1 MSYHSV
7 VSMIIQGVH
16 VGSDSRMRTRI
27 ICLKYSTRARTRY
40 TRCVRIYVYT
50 CTYICYT
57 LLGVVRLKMA
67 GLGMWLRM
75 AGTMAAVMLV
85 GWGLMKTTSPS
96 VEDVMNVRTDYM
108 SMPAAASSLNVIV

>member
-1 MSYHSV
+1 
-7 VSMIIQGVH
+7 MIIQGVH
-16 VGSDSRMRTRI
+16 VGSDSRMRI
-27 ICLKYSTRARTRY
+27 ICLKYSTRY
-40 TRCVRIYVYT
+40 TRCLRTLYMYVYA
-50 CTYICYT
+50 IAYT

-108 SMPAAASSLNVIV
+108 SMPAAASRA